1 MTIPKIFN
9 DSTKLV
15 IDQLEGGYFNPA
27 WHNVGDPRYSNSGE
41 TMYGLDRLRG
51 NQEATAT
58 GKEFWSLIDKNK
70 TKEVWVW
77 NYKGGALADQL
88 KNLAVQIMYPLYSSY
103 AKLYLNDKAKKIID
117 NDPALLFHFVYATWN
132 GSGWFKKF
140 ATDINTAVNNGVTNL
155 QQVAINSR
163 TKEGLQAGSKPNSL
177 IAQGGEKIKKI
188 FETLIKNKPTNTTLI
203 LIISVIAGYFLYKKF
218 KA

>member
-27 WHNVGDPRYSNSGE
+27 WHNVGDPRYANSGE

-58 GKEFWSLIDKNK
+58 GKQFWSLIDKNK
-70 TKEVWVW
+70 TKEVWKW
-77 NYKGGALADQL
+77 NYKGGALGDQL

-103 AKLYLNDKAKKIID
+103 AKLYLNDKAKKIVD

-155 QQVAINSR
+155 QAVAINSR
-163 TKEGLQAGSKPNSL
+163 TKEGLKAGSKPNSL

>member
-27 WHNVGDPRYSNSGE
+27 WHNVGDPRYSTSGE
-41 TMYGLDRLRG
+41 TMFGLDRLRG
-51 NQEATAT
+51 MQEATAT
-58 GKEFWSLIDKNK
+58 GKQFWNLIDKNK
-70 TKEVWVW
+70 TKEVWKW
-77 NYKGGALADQL
+77 NYKGGALGDQL
-88 KNLAVQIMYPLYSSY
+88 KDLAVQIMYPLYSNY
-103 AKLYLNDKAKKIID
+103 AKFYLNDKAKKIID

-163 TKEGLQAGSKPNSL
+163 TKEGLKAGSKPNSL
-177 IAQGGEKIKKI
+177 IAQGGEKIKKL
-188 FETLIKNKPTNTTLI
+188 FATLVKNKPKNTTLI
-203 LIISVIAGYFLYKKF
+203 LIVSLIAGYFLYKKF

>member
-58 GKEFWSLIDKNK
+58 GKQFWSLIDKNK
-70 TKEVWVW
+70 TKEVWKW
-77 NYKGGALADQL
+77 NYKGGALGDQL

-103 AKLYLNDKAKKIID
+103 AKLYLNDKAKKIVD

-163 TKEGLQAGSKPNSL
+163 TKEGLKAGSKPNSL

>member
-58 GKEFWSLIDKNK
+58 GKQFWSLIDKNK
-70 TKEVWVW
+70 TREVWKW
-77 NYKGGALADQL
+77 NYKGGALGDQL

-103 AKLYLNDKAKKIID
+103 AKLYLNDKAKKIVE
-117 NDPALLFHFVYATWN
+117 NDPALLFHFIYATWN
-132 GSGWFKKF
+132 GPGWFKKF

-155 QQVAINSR
+155 QAVAINSR
-163 TKEGLQAGSKPNSL
+163 TKEGLKAGSKPNSL

>member
-27 WHNVGDPRYSNSGE
+27 WHNVGDPRYSTSGE
-41 TMYGLDRLRG
+41 TMFGLDRLRG
-51 NQEATAT
+51 MQEKTAT
-58 GKEFWSLIDKNK
+58 GKQFWSLIDKNK
-70 TKEVWVW
+70 TKEVWKW
-77 NYKGGALADQL
+77 NYKGGALGDQL
-88 KNLAVQIMYPLYSSY
+88 KDLAVQIMYPLYSSY

-117 NDPALLFHFVYATWN
+117 SDPALLFHFVYATWN

-163 TKEGLQAGSKPNSL
+163 TKEGLKAGSQPNSL
-177 IAQGGEKIKKI
+177 IAQGGEKIKKL
-188 FETLIKNKPTNTTLI
+188 FATLVKNKPKNTTLI
-203 LIISVIAGYFLYKKF
+203 LIVSLIAGYFLYKKF

>member
-27 WHNVGDPRYSNSGE
+27 WHNVGDPRYFNSGE

-58 GKEFWSLIDKNK
+58 GKQFWSLIDKNK
-70 TKEVWVW
+70 TKEVWKW
-77 NYKGGALADQL
+77 NYKGGALGNQL

-103 AKLYLNDKAKKIID
+103 AKLYLNDKAKKIVD

-155 QQVAINSR
+155 QAVAINSR
-163 TKEGLQAGSKPNSL
+163 TKEGLKKGSQPNSL